1 MKSCRVDRI
10 EQSIKE
16 KLGQE
21 VVKPRQF
28 ASKTRL
34 LREIERLKKQKLSCY
49 QDCKDNLVTR
59 KEYITKKMDIDE
71 SVNNLEQ
78 QLNEANKVQLLTKD
92 QLTKEIISTHIEKV
106 VVDCLGFFTVIY
118 R

>member
-1 MKSCRVDRI
+1 MDRI

-21 VVKPRQF
+21 VVKPRQI

-34 LREIERLKKQKLSCY
+34 LREIEQLKKQKLSCY
-49 QDCKDNLVTR
+49 QDYKDNLVTR
-59 KEYITKKMDIDE
+59 KDYMAKKMVIDDT
-71 SVNNLEQ
+71 VKNLEE

-92 QLTKEIISTHIEKV
+92 KLTKEIISTHIEKV